1 MQSLLKKVVRVLI
14 FNILLIITLIICC
27 ITDLRVRKIY
37 NKIIF
42 PILFSV
48 FLLHLILNGF
58 SGLKVSMF
66 GFISGVA
73 ILVIPFILGGLGAG
87 DVKLLALIG
96 AIKGSIF
103 AVNTALYMFIIGGA
117 IALIII
123 IFQKETINFF
133 KSLFFCL
140 GGLING
146 HHYKLEFSTKPFLKK
161 FPYSIAIA
169 GGAVVSL
176 IVKEAFIL

>member
-1 MQSLLKKVVRVLI
+1 MI
-14 FNILLIITLIICC
+14 FNILLIITLVICC

-48 FLLHLILNGF
+48 FVLQIILNGF
-58 SGLKVSMF
+58 SGLKVSLL
-66 GFISGVA
+66 GFALGIA
-73 ILVIPFILGGLGAG
+73 ILIIPFILGGLGAG

-96 AIKGSIF
+96 ALKGGLF
-103 AVNTALYMFIIGGA
+103 AINTALYMCIIGGA

-123 IFQKETINFF
+123 LFHKETINFI
-133 KSLFFCL
+133 KSLFYFL
-140 GGLING
+140 VGLISG
-146 HHYKLEFSTKPFLKK
+146 HRYKLVFSTTPFIQK

-169 GGAVVSL
+169 GGALISL
-176 IVKEAFIL
+176 LSKGAIII

>member
-1 MQSLLKKVVRVLI
+1 MI
-14 FNILLIITLIICC
+14 FNILLIITLVACC

-48 FLLHLILNGF
+48 LLLQLILNGF
-58 SGLKVSMF
+58 SGLRVSLL
-66 GFISGVA
+66 GFASGIA
-73 ILVIPFILGGLGAG
+73 ILIIPFILGGLGAG

-96 AIKGSIF
+96 ALKGGIF
-103 AVNTALYMFIIGGA
+103 AINTALYMCIIGGA

-123 IFQKETINFF
+123 IFHKETINFF
-133 KSLFFCL
+133 RSFIYFLI
-140 GGLING
+140 GLISG
-146 HHYKLEFSTKPFLKK
+146 YRCKLVFSTTPFMQK

-169 GGAVVSL
+169 GGALISL
-176 IVKEAFIL
+176 LSKGAVII

>member
-1 MQSLLKKVVRVLI
+1 MLI

-37 NKIIF
+37 NKVIF
-42 PILFSV
+42 PILFCV

-58 SGLKVSMF
+58 SGLEASLF
-66 GFISGVA
+66 GFLSGVA
-73 ILVIPFILGGLGAG
+73 VMLIPFILGGLGAG

-96 AIKGSIF
+96 AIKGSAF
-103 AVNTALYMFIIGGA
+103 ALCTALYMFIIGGA

-123 IFQKETINFF
+123 IFQKETINFL
-133 KSLFFCL
+133 KSLFNFFA
-140 GGLING
+140 GLIKG
-146 HHYKLEFSTKPFLKK
+146 CHYKLKFSTNPFLKK

-169 GGAVVSL
+169 GGAAISL
-176 IVKEAFIL
+176 IATIHI